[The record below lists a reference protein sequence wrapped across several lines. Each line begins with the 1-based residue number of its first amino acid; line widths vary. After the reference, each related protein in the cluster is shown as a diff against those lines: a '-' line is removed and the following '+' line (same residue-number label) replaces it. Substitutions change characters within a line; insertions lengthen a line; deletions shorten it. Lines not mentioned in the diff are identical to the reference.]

1 MLRSM
6 VDSQMEAE
14 GWEIPTQDLSKLDQQ
29 TLQPA
34 LQVTL

>member
-14 GWEIPTQDLSKLDQQ
+14 GWESGDLLHKQH
-29 TLQPA
+29 LQSA
-34 LQVTL
+34 LQVLPL